1 MYDQFYGLQGR
12 PFQLTPDPH
21 YYFESATHRKALSYL
36 GYGLAQGEGFIVI
49 TGDIGAGKTTLV
61 GHLMQTID
69 PARLTAVK
77 IVSTQVEGDDMLRLA
92 AQSFGL
98 ATDGQSKAAILHQVE
113 GFLYAQARAGR
124 RTLLIVDEAQNLP
137 VSAVEELRMLS
148 NFQLGGQS
156 LLQIF
161 LLGQP
166 EFRDLIR
173 SPELEQ
179 LRQRVIATHHLEPM
193 MAQEVEPYVLH
204 RLSIAGWNGNPA
216 FTPAAFSALYAATG
230 GVPRRLN
237 ALVSRVLLLGAIEQL
252 HLIDEDVVG
261 AVVADMGLDV
271 DVAPE
276 PVVASTLDTVE
287 EWDAPEEDVIEEE
300 PVSIADPIEP
310 EEAVSVAEPEEE
322 PAFAAA
328 EVDLV
333 EEAPFAVADVDRL
346 EDEIELV
353 DEVPMM
359 ESVEPETEIAAFEP
373 EAEEAEEAEEPVEA
387 EIEETEETE
396 EAVAFA
402 VADTV
407 EEPEPEATRPAFL
420 RPIALVQQEPDEE
433 DAEIFDLRDIDTSA
447 RVTPF
452 LRPVTDGNVAPFA
465 PPVSERVV
473 ASFAAPVTVDESE
486 DEPVEAFAEEDEAL
500 ELEQAIAVDT
510 GIETLRSDMLTEIE
524 ALRAEIAS
532 LRAMQAHAPFAQ
544 PAPQAQPEIDPE
556 ALKGCFTLIEERLA
570 SLEFRAEE
578 QDTALRR
585 VLTLLVDWVE
595 REEQLA
601 DAQAVA

>member
-98 ATDGQSKAAILHQVE
+98 TTDGQPKAAILRQIE
-113 GFLYAQARAGR
+113 GFLHAQARAGR

-137 VSAVEELRMLS
+137 VSAIEELRMLS

-166 EFRDLIR
+166 EFRDLVK

-193 MAQEVEPYVLH
+193 LPAEVEPYILH
-204 RLSIAGWNGNPA
+204 RLGIAGWTGNPA
-216 FTPAAFSALYAATG
+216 FTPGAFDALYAATS

-237 ALVSRVLLLGAIEQL
+237 ALASRVLLLGAIEQL
-252 HLIDEDVVG
+252 HVIDADVVG
-261 AVVADMGLDV
+261 AVVADMGLDS
-271 DVAPE
+271 DTMPQPVAPS
-276 PVVASTLDTVE
+276 ALDTVAEDAPAE
-287 EWDAPEEDVIEEE
+287 EELVLEEPAEEEAPVAHVEAIWDAPAEESVETEAELEDPQAEDALEVEAALEDPQAEETLETEAAWEE
-300 PVSIADPIEP
+300 PQAQEP
-310 EEAVSVAEPEEE
+310 AEPETLEEPEAPAPQPLWSQPRWTQPAVFDPDPVDDEDE
-322 PAFAAA
+322 PAFAAPPRFLRPA
-328 EVDLV
+328 FA
-333 EEAPFAVADVDRL
+333 AP
-346 EDEIELV
+346 
-353 DEVPMM
+353 
-359 ESVEPETEIAAFEP
+359 EP
-373 EAEEAEEAEEPVEA
+373 EAEPEVAVEHTTDDPISYTQDI
-387 EIEETEETE
+387 EIEEEKIEHIAT
-396 EAVAFA
+396 AVQLA
-402 VADTV
+402 V
-407 EEPEPEATRPAFL
+407 
-420 RPIALVQQEPDEE
+420 QN
-433 DAEIFDLRDIDTSA
+433 DA
-447 RVTPF
+447 
-452 LRPVTDGNVAPFA
+452 
-465 PPVSERVV
+465 
-473 ASFAAPVTVDESE
+473 
-486 DEPVEAFAEEDEAL
+486 
-500 ELEQAIAVDT
+500 
-510 GIETLRSDMLTEIE
+510 ETLRADMTAEIE

-532 LRAMQAHAPFAQ
+532 LRAMQAHPPFGAP
-544 PAPQAQPEIDPE
+544 AQPEIDPE
-556 ALKGCFTLIEERLA
+556 ALKGCFTLIEERLS

-595 REEQLA
+595 REEQTGA
-601 DAQAVA
+601 IQAVA

>member
-193 MAQEVEPYVLH
+193 MAHEVEPYVLH
-204 RLSIAGWNGNPA
+204 RLGIAGWNGNPA

-276 PVVASTLDTVE
+276 PVAASTLDTVE

-300 PVSIADPIEP
+300 PVSVADPVGQ
-310 EEAVSVAEPEEE
+310 EEAVAFAEPEEE
-322 PAFAAA
+322 
-328 EVDLV
+328 
-333 EEAPFAVADVDRL
+333 EAPLAAADVDGL
-346 EDEIELV
+346 EDEIDLV

-359 ESVEPETEIAAFEP
+359 ESVDPETEIAAVEP
-373 EAEEAEEAEEPVEA
+373 EAEEAEEPEEPVEA
-387 EIEETEETE
+387 EIEEAEET
-396 EAVAFA
+396 VAFA
-402 VADTV
+402 VSDTV
-407 EEPEPEATRPAFL
+407 EEPEPEPEAARPAFL
-420 RPIALVQQEPDEE
+420 RPIALVQQEADEE

-473 ASFAAPVTVDESE
+473 ASFAAPVTVDESD
-486 DEPVEAFAEEDEAL
+486 DEPVGASAEEDEAL

-510 GIETLRSDMLTEIE
+510 GIDALRSDMLTEIE

-544 PAPQAQPEIDPE
+544 PTPQAQSEIDPE

>member
-271 DVAPE
+271 DVVPE
-276 PVVASTLDTVE
+276 PVAASTLDTVE
-287 EWDAPEEDVIEEE
+287 EWDAPEEDVADEET
-300 PVSIADPIEP
+300 VSVADPVGQ
-310 EEAVSVAEPEEE
+310 EEAVAFAEPEEE
-322 PAFAAA
+322 
-328 EVDLV
+328 
-333 EEAPFAVADVDRL
+333 EAPFAAADVDGL
-346 EDEIELV
+346 EDEIDLV

-359 ESVEPETEIAAFEP
+359 ESVEPETEIAAVEP
-373 EAEEAEEAEEPVEA
+373 EAEEAEKPVEA
-387 EIEETEETE
+387 EIEEAEET
-396 EAVAFA
+396 VAFA
-402 VADTV
+402 VSDTV
-407 EEPEPEATRPAFL
+407 EEPEPEPEASRPAFL
-420 RPIALVQQEPDEE
+420 RPIALVQQETDEE

-465 PPVSERVV
+465 PPASERVV

-486 DEPVEAFAEEDEAL
+486 DEPAEASAEEDEAL

-510 GIETLRSDMLTEIE
+510 GIEALRSDMLTEIE

>member
-12 PFQLTPDPH
+12 PFQLTPDPA

-98 ATDGQSKAAILHQVE
+98 ATDGQTKAATLRQIE
-113 GFLYAQARAGR
+113 SYLYAQARAGR
-124 RTLLIVDEAQNLP
+124 RTLLIVDEAQNLS
-137 VSAVEELRMLS
+137 VSAIEELRMLS

-166 EFRDLIR
+166 EFRDLLK
-173 SPELEQ
+173 SPDLEQ

-193 MAQEVEPYVLH
+193 MAGEVEPYVVH
-204 RLSIAGWNGNPA
+204 RLSIAGWQGNPS
-216 FTPAAFSALYAATG
+216 FTQAAYGALYQATG

-252 HLIDEDVVG
+252 AVIDADVVG
-261 AVVADMGLDV
+261 AVVADMGLDT
-271 DVAPE
+271 DIAPE
-276 PVVASTLDTVE
+276 PAVPSVLDTV
-287 EWDAPEEDVIEEE
+287 
-300 PVSIADPIEP
+300 
-310 EEAVSVAEPEEE
+310 
-322 PAFAAA
+322 
-328 EVDLV
+328 
-333 EEAPFAVADVDRL
+333 
-346 EDEIELV
+346 DEG
-353 DEVPMM
+353 
-359 ESVEPETEIAAFEP
+359 EP
-373 EAEEAEEAEEPVEA
+373 EAVTAPGECDSDVDSYTPFSPIEVEEEAIDISQEYENPMAHDP
-387 EIEETEETE
+387 
-396 EAVAFA
+396 
-402 VADTV
+402 VAD
-407 EEPEPEATRPAFL
+407 
-420 RPIALVQQEPDEE
+420 
-433 DAEIFDLRDIDTSA
+433 
-447 RVTPF
+447 
-452 LRPVTDGNVAPFA
+452 APFA
-465 PPVSERVV
+465 PLLEQDGEV
-473 ASFAAPVTVDESE
+473 AESVEAVHVADSFAAD
-486 DEPVEAFAEEDEAL
+486 L
-500 ELEQAIAVDT
+500 
-510 GIETLRSDMLTEIE
+510 LRRDMMSEIE

-544 PAPQAQPEIDPE
+544 SAAPQIDPE

-595 REEQLA
+595 REEQVP
-601 DAQAVA
+601 DMQAVA

>member
-287 EWDAPEEDVIEEE
+287 EWDTPEEEGTDEE
-300 PVSIADPIEP
+300 PVSIADPIEQD
-310 EEAVSVAEPEEE
+310 EAVSVAEPEEE
-322 PAFAAA
+322 
-328 EVDLV
+328 
-333 EEAPFAVADVDRL
+333 EAPFADAEVDRL
-346 EDEIELV
+346 EDEMDLV

-373 EAEEAEEAEEPVEA
+373 ETEEPVEA
-387 EIEETEETE
+387 EIEETEE
-396 EAVAFA
+396 AVAFA
-402 VADTV
+402 VSDTV
-407 EEPEPEATRPAFL
+407 EEPEPEPEAARPAFL
-420 RPIALVQQEPDEE
+420 RPIALVQPETDEE

-452 LRPVTDGNVAPFA
+452 LRPVTDDNVAPFA

-486 DEPVEAFAEEDEAL
+486 EEPVEASAEEDEAL

-544 PAPQAQPEIDPE
+544 PTPQAQPEIDPE